1 MRVLNYI
8 HVLYPNMKV
17 WIVYRKLT
25 GFFCRVLLHAFAT
38 FCIFS
43 SVKKYLSVITDK
55 NQKNILLPKK
65 KLPELGIKTQIF
77 APARKKKPVMV
88 LFNINPF
95 IITLSMNIQLPLSN
109 RPILPSK
116 SWGFWR
122 GRHASYGWTTA
133 TCPRTCSP
141 RKEKETVI
149 ITLHKAYSTDIHVA
163 SH

>member
-1 MRVLNYI
+1 MN
-8 HVLYPNMKV
+8 
-17 WIVYRKLT
+17 IVYHKLT
-25 GFFCRVLLHAFAT
+25 GFFCRVLLDAFAK
-38 FCIFS
+38 FCIFI

-55 NQKNILLPKK
+55 NQKNILLSKK
-65 KLPELGIKTQIF
+65 KQNKKLTEFGIKMQIF
-77 APARKKKPVMV
+77 ATTRKNPQ
-88 LFNINPF
+88 LWYYFNINPF

-141 RKEKETVI
+141 RKEKITVV
-149 ITLHKAYSTDIHVA
+149 ITLHKAYSTDIHIA
-163 SH
+163 PH